1 MSFRANDNF
10 QHVFPLLTFKTLMV
24 DQPARLSLI
33 LNNIIHSN
41 IMCLASV
48 FVFQALNNMTED
60 RCVPTVYILGCNI

>member
-1 MSFRANDNF
+1 M
-10 QHVFPLLTFKTLMV
+10 LTFKTLMV
-24 DQPARLSLI
+24 DQPVCLFLI

-60 RCVPTVYILGCNI
+60 RCVATVYILDCNI